1 MTKKEEKSY
10 QKEDREKK
18 ETLLR

>member
-18 ETLLR
+18 KTLLR